1 MSFTIVAALIVFLV
15 FIYVD
20 ARRRTA
26 QHLQC
31 IAEEKS
37 SVASASGM
45 TASVGVFYPDVRTAV
60 VMGASEDTGACYYR
74 VLREGKVINRSK
86 INLANI
92 VRVDLLL
99 NGSPR
104 DLPLES
110 QQATSFL
117 KATEIAG
124 KGISTFSTA
133 ELRALQKAALRL
145 VFVDGN
151 GAEKMLEIT
160 VLRMGDERHRFKRLE
175 LLKDGIWWYAFLN
188 SAARNARLW
197 HDEHELAEHD
207 GNIGQE

>member
-1 MSFTIVAALIVFLV
+1 MNFTIVAALIVFLV

-37 SVASASGM
+37 SVATASGM

-86 INLANI
+86 ISLANI

-99 NGSPR
+99 NSSPR

-117 KATEIAG
+117 KATEVAS
-124 KGISTFSTA
+124 KGISTFSPA
-133 ELRALQKAALRL
+133 ELQALQKAALRL
-145 VFVDGN
+145 VFMDGN
-151 GAEKMLEIT
+151 GVEKLLEIT

-175 LLKDGIWWYAFLN
+175 LLKDAIWWYAFLN
-188 SAARNARLW
+188 SAAHNARRW
-197 HDEHELAEHD
+197 HEEHQLAEYGD
-207 GNIGQE
+207 NSGQE